1 VTPFFHR
8 PWQSRASLAPATS
21 LEVRLE
27 RFEELSRGRSP
38 GLLALSLWTAVA
50 LPRIARPTLV
60 VESATIRR
68 SFTPRVAAA
77 SSMPLIET
85 GEWQWRGVF
94 AVPPRLAAD
103 PESRYALWL
112 DDEPVLALPALLERA
127 LTIEEQSSHSP
138 GRRAWPYVVRRGA
151 LLFVVTCQLSVL
163 PAWAPGGALADAP
176 SSPESAG
183 ETSSTP
189 PPPAETTGQAPTP
202 PPSTGSGEPPP
213 EAIAKET
220 GPEGS
225 ATTTSTTPTTPTTSA
240 VAPSPSTSSAPSAAN
255 VPVAPSATSPRGAS
269 PATKHATRVHPLVAQ
284 QRSQPTTVSSG
295 HHAITGRQ
303 VEANATAPASAK
315 PGVATGPS
323 GVALAPQVV
332 AAQAGAL
339 AAELAGSPA
348 SAGSLDFYRIPPF
361 LLPIYQAAAAQYGVP
376 WQILAAIN
384 EVETDYGSDLSVS
397 SAGAVGWMQFMPSTW
412 LQYGVDALDSGSAD
426 PYNPVDAI
434 FAAARYLR
442 AAGAT
447 TDLRAAIL
455 AYNHS
460 GAYLESVLLRAKLI
474 SSYPDLAIGTLTS
487 LIDDGTPV
495 TGSQLGLGSE
505 TAGSSS
511 SATGGAMALRR
522 GSARA
527 LSPSA
532 AAAAASAATRN
543 TSSTPRLIEVLSA
556 PKAAAVAVQD
566 GRIVAVG
573 SSRKLGRYVVLRDL
587 YGDSFTYSGLARI
600 ARVERRAPAQT
611 NTGKV
616 RLYLHPGNADT
627 AEAHS
632 AATVGSPQQTAK
644 RAERDHQLSVGSL
657 VKKGTAL
664 GYVRTPPGAEDG
676 HLRFAISPAGDSGT
690 IDPRPILEN
699 WMLLE
704 RALHP
709 RGASAGEVLRGATVG
724 DVALLSTSELQRD
737 ILSDP
742 GISMAA
748 CVHREATSG
757 SLDKRAMGVLA
768 FLSRSGLKPTVGT
781 PGCGSG
787 GQEIAL
793 TRVNGV
799 AIAGHQG
806 SGSVAEATVRALLT
820 LHGSLAPQ
828 RIVTL
833 RRYANAP
840 STVARPGHSGYIE
853 IVFSPGRE
861 PVGTRARSAAVG
873 VVSPR
878 PGSAVMLGA
887 VAWEQLIARIGS
899 LPSPNV
905 RTTPSSASIP
915 DPRSGATGAAS
926 SAPLSPQG

>member
-1 VTPFFHR
+1 M
-8 PWQSRASLAPATS
+8 SSGD
-21 LEVRLE
+21 
-27 RFEELSRGRSP
+27 RG
-38 GLLALSLWTAVA
+38 
-50 LPRIARPTLV
+50 
-60 VESATIRR
+60 
-68 SFTPRVAAA
+68 
-77 SSMPLIET
+77 ET
-85 GEWQWRGVF
+85 GATVK
-94 AVPPRLAAD
+94 A
-103 PESRYALWL
+103 
-112 DDEPVLALPALLERA
+112 
-127 LTIEEQSSHSP
+127 
-138 GRRAWPYVVRRGA
+138 GA
-151 LLFVVTCQLSVL
+151 T
-163 PAWAPGGALADAP
+163 
-176 SSPESAG
+176 
-183 ETSSTP
+183 TP
-189 PPPAETTGQAPTP
+189 APT
-202 PPSTGSGEPPP
+202 
-213 EAIAKET
+213 
-220 GPEGS
+220 
-225 ATTTSTTPTTPTTSA
+225 
-240 VAPSPSTSSAPSAAN
+240 
-255 VPVAPSATSPRGAS
+255 
-269 PATKHATRVHPLVAQ
+269 
-284 QRSQPTTVSSG
+284 
-295 HHAITGRQ
+295 
-303 VEANATAPASAK
+303 K
-315 PGVATGPS
+315 PGVATGPN
-323 GVALAPQVV
+323 GVALAPQIV

-348 SAGSLDFYRIPPF
+348 SVGSLDFYRIPPF

-511 SATGGAMALRR
+511 SATGGATALRR

-566 GRIVAVG
+566 GRIVAAG

-587 YGDSFTYSGLARI
+587 YGDTFTYAGLASI
-600 ARVERRAPAQT
+600 ARVEQRAPAQT
-611 NTGKV
+611 TSGKV
-616 RLYLHPGNADT
+616 RLYLHPGNADA

-632 AATVGSPQQTAK
+632 AASVGRPTRTAS
-644 RAERDHQLSVGSL
+644 AQSSDHQLSVGSL
-657 VKKGTAL
+657 VKKGTVL
-664 GYVRTPPGAEDG
+664 GYVRTPLGAEDG

-704 RALHP
+704 KALHP

-724 DVALLSTSELQRD
+724 DVALLSASELQRD

-757 SLDKRAMGVLA
+757 SLDRRAMGVLA

-787 GQEIAL
+787 GEEIAL
-793 TRVNGV
+793 TRVNRI

-806 SGSVAEATVRALLT
+806 NGSLAEATVRALLT
-820 LHGSLAPQ
+820 LHGSLAPR
-828 RIVTL
+828 RIVSP

-840 STVARPGHSGYIE
+840 SAVARSGHGGYIE
-853 IVFSPGRE
+853 IVFSPSRRTGRHARSLGGCRRRLAAAGVGRDARRSR
-861 PVGTRARSAAVG
+861 VGTADRANWRAAESERAQRAELGLDSRSSFGRHGRGGQRASLAAGLTDPSSARPRGSQGELRLDGRSAMLSGAVFSLRFHMSIKTPARPRGAVPREQATMQMTSKSNQHAIRAAVADAKPCDLAAGRAATARTSVRRVGVARSARL
-873 VVSPR
+873 R
-878 PGSAVMLGA
+878 PNSQACKSARDGGSRPVDGQRRRAADGA
-887 VAWEQLIARIGS
+887 VDSRCGAVWRAAKGDRQLAEGRQAPGGGRRARDRRIADRAGAGA
-899 LPSPNV
+899 L
-905 RTTPSSASIP
+905 AG
-915 DPRSGATGAAS
+915 SGAADAAS
-926 SAPLSPQG
+926 SRCGRVAAGDPDHLRAAARRFVLGARKLRADHLHATRR